1 MSYILISDYFGQYRT
16 HAGVTEAHME
26 NARDLLDRVNALME
40 EAFADGV
47 DFQINKVTGNYVG
60 GTGNGGWRPQDCPE
74 GAPTS
79 SHKEARA
86 VDVFDGPKMLGGP
99 FAVWCSRHLD
109 RLEKHGL
116 YMEHPSATKGK
127 WTNWC
132 HLTTR
137 APGSG
142 KRAFFP

>member
-1 MSYILISDYFGQYRT
+1 MSPISLDDYFGQYRT
-16 HAGVTEAHME
+16 HADVTDARME
-26 NARDLLDRVNALME
+26 HARDLLDRVNALME

-47 DFQINKVTGNYVG
+47 GFQINKATGNYIAG
-60 GTGNGGWRPQDCPE
+60 SGNGGFRPKDCTE
-74 GAPTS
+74 GAPNS
-79 SHKEARA
+79 SHKEALA
-86 VDVFDGPKMLGGP
+86 VDVFDGQNMLGGP

-109 RLEKHGL
+109 KLEKHGL

-137 APGSG
+137 EPGSG
-142 KRAFFP
+142 KRVFFP